1 MTSTFKVSI
10 PAKVTAGKQRKAK
23 GKGKILVMAISAQLR
38 SQKVSVDVGTK
49 KKNEVC
55 KYTHVE

>member
-10 PAKVTAGKQRKAK
+10 PAKVTVGKQRKAK
-23 GKGKILVMAISAQLR
+23 GKGKILVIVISAQVR

-49 KKNEVC
+49 KNGVC
-55 KYTHVE
+55 KYIRVE

>member
-10 PAKVTAGKQRKAK
+10 PAKVTVGKQRKAK
-23 GKGKILVMAISAQLR
+23 GKGKILVIVISAQVR

-49 KKNEVC
+49 KNEVC
-55 KYTHVE
+55 KYIRVE